1 MNFTENVLRSQ
12 SQLANIP
19 FHIISPML
27 FSPIDFLIFLCYI
40 TLKLTN
46 AEEFMSPT
54 KNTQITLPNGE
65 IIPVVSAEF
74 AKETAETVRLR
85 TSAAK
90 AGANA
95 VANALAKGIPVTI
108 MRDGAL
114 IQINPDRTET
124 VIEVLS

>member
-1 MNFTENVLRSQ
+1 
-12 SQLANIP
+12 
-19 FHIISPML
+19 
-27 FSPIDFLIFLCYI
+27 
-40 TLKLTN
+40 
-46 AEEFMSPT
+46 MSPT
-54 KNTQITLPNGE
+54 KTTQITLPNGE
-65 IIPVVSAEF
+65 VIPVVSAEF

-108 MRDGAL
+108 MRNGAL

-124 VIEVLS
+124 VIEV

>member
-1 MNFTENVLRSQ
+1 M
-12 SQLANIP
+12 
-19 FHIISPML
+19 
-27 FSPIDFLIFLCYI
+27 
-40 TLKLTN
+40 KLTN

-54 KNTQITLPNGE
+54 KTTQITLPNGE

>member
-1 MNFTENVLRSQ
+1 
-12 SQLANIP
+12 
-19 FHIISPML
+19 
-27 FSPIDFLIFLCYI
+27 
-40 TLKLTN
+40 
-46 AEEFMSPT
+46 MSPT
-54 KNTQITLPNGE
+54 KTTQITLPNGE
-65 IIPVVSAEF
+65 VVPVVSAEF
-74 AKETAETVRLR
+74 AKETSETVRLR

-108 MRDGAL
+108 MRNGAL

>member
-1 MNFTENVLRSQ
+1 
-12 SQLANIP
+12 
-19 FHIISPML
+19 
-27 FSPIDFLIFLCYI
+27 
-40 TLKLTN
+40 
-46 AEEFMSPT
+46 MSPT
-54 KNTQITLPNGE
+54 QTTQITLPNGE
-65 IIPVVSAEF
+65 VVPVVSAEF

-108 MRDGAL
+108 MRNGAL

-124 VIEVLS
+124 VIEV

>member
-1 MNFTENVLRSQ
+1 
-12 SQLANIP
+12 
-19 FHIISPML
+19 
-27 FSPIDFLIFLCYI
+27 
-40 TLKLTN
+40 
-46 AEEFMSPT
+46 MSPT
-54 KNTQITLPNGE
+54 KTTQITLPNGE
-65 IIPVVSAEF
+65 VVPVVSAEF

-108 MRDGAL
+108 MRNGAL

-124 VIEVLS
+124 IVEALS

>member
-1 MNFTENVLRSQ
+1 M
-12 SQLANIP
+12 
-19 FHIISPML
+19 
-27 FSPIDFLIFLCYI
+27 
-40 TLKLTN
+40 KLTN

-54 KNTQITLPNGE
+54 KTTQITLPNGE

-124 VIEVLS
+124 VIEDLS

>member
-1 MNFTENVLRSQ
+1 M
-12 SQLANIP
+12 
-19 FHIISPML
+19 
-27 FSPIDFLIFLCYI
+27 
-40 TLKLTN
+40 KLTN

-54 KNTQITLPNGE
+54 KTTQITLPNGE

-108 MRDGAL
+108 MRNGAL

>member
-1 MNFTENVLRSQ
+1 
-12 SQLANIP
+12 
-19 FHIISPML
+19 
-27 FSPIDFLIFLCYI
+27 
-40 TLKLTN
+40 
-46 AEEFMSPT
+46 MSPT
-54 KNTQITLPNGE
+54 KTTQITLPNGE
-65 IIPVVSAEF
+65 VVPVVSAEF

-108 MRDGAL
+108 MRNGAL

-124 VIEVLS
+124 VIEV

>member
-1 MNFTENVLRSQ
+1 
-12 SQLANIP
+12 
-19 FHIISPML
+19 
-27 FSPIDFLIFLCYI
+27 
-40 TLKLTN
+40 
-46 AEEFMSPT
+46 MSPT
-54 KNTQITLPNGE
+54 KTTQITLPNGE
-65 IIPVVSAEF
+65 VVPVVSAEF

>member
-1 MNFTENVLRSQ
+1 
-12 SQLANIP
+12 
-19 FHIISPML
+19 
-27 FSPIDFLIFLCYI
+27 
-40 TLKLTN
+40 
-46 AEEFMSPT
+46 MSPT
-54 KNTQITLPNGE
+54 KTTQITLPNGE

>member
-1 MNFTENVLRSQ
+1 
-12 SQLANIP
+12 
-19 FHIISPML
+19 
-27 FSPIDFLIFLCYI
+27 
-40 TLKLTN
+40 
-46 AEEFMSPT
+46 MSPT
-54 KNTQITLPNGE
+54 KTTQITLPNGE
-65 IIPVVSAEF
+65 IVPVVSAEF

>member
-1 MNFTENVLRSQ
+1 M
-12 SQLANIP
+12 
-19 FHIISPML
+19 
-27 FSPIDFLIFLCYI
+27 SPIK
-40 TLKLTN
+40 T
-46 AEEFMSPT
+46 
-54 KNTQITLPNGE
+54 TQITLPNGE

-108 MRDGAL
+108 MRNGAL

-124 VIEVLS
+124 VIEV

>member
-1 MNFTENVLRSQ
+1 M
-12 SQLANIP
+12 
-19 FHIISPML
+19 
-27 FSPIDFLIFLCYI
+27 SPIK
-40 TLKLTN
+40 T
-46 AEEFMSPT
+46 
-54 KNTQITLPNGE
+54 TQITLPNGE